1 MEKIDNHIISLHNL
15 VKKFIHNV
23 NNGKHIYAGSDF
35 HKIQIA
41 HDTYNK
47 KYREILCRRDAFLQS
62 IQKELNIRLD
72 GDNVIADIPDMIGI
86 EDDKN
91 GKEK

>member
-1 MEKIDNHIISLHNL
+1 MKRFDNHILKMCN
-15 VKKFIHNV
+15 
-23 NNGKHIYAGSDF
+23 
-35 HKIQIA
+35 
-41 HDTYNK
+41 
-47 KYREILCRRDAFLQS
+47 ILIKRDVFLKS

-72 GDNVIADIPDMIGI
+72 GDNVVADIPDMIGI

>member
-1 MEKIDNHIISLHNL
+1 MKRFDSYIIKMCN
-15 VKKFIHNV
+15 
-23 NNGKHIYAGSDF
+23 
-35 HKIQIA
+35 
-41 HDTYNK
+41 
-47 KYREILCRRDAFLQS
+47 ILIKRDAFLKS
-62 IQKELNIRLD
+62 IQEELNIRLD